1 MKKKIVVLFLTV
13 ALCAFATGC
22 GSNTNESKSDD
33 NAAKEEVKE
42 PTDLT
47 GTWASK
53 ENDGSYQEVI
63 ITENTIEINW
73 VSDGGKTKSIY
84 WIGTYEAPTD
94 STDKYSWTSERDKEK
109 TDSALLAP
117 QDDTKDFTY
126 KDKKISY
133 DVSVMGTTSA
143 MELSQVSKDIPE
155 NSSMKKEPETEVT
168 GNETTDT
175 QSQQAEASYEV
186 TYQNISFHQD
196 SIGTI
201 LSQAIVEVANT
212 GNNDLYLDRSS
223 YELVSEDGTIIHT
236 TSNTFTPYPQII
248 GPGEKGYY
256 YEENRM
262 DAGTPTDGISI
273 TPHISVQ
280 TSQSENIRLEVSATE
295 IYDKEMGG
303 IDLHGKIKNTTG
315 VEQSNINVAA
325 ILFDGNGQPIGQL
338 WTILM
343 NPIHP
348 DEEMGFELEPM
359 SLPDDIT
366 KASIADYKVYAYPE
380 QYQF

>member
-1 MKKKIVVLFLTV
+1 MKKKIVTLLFAV
-13 ALCAFATGC
+13 IVSISVIGC
-22 GSNTNESKSDD
+22 GNASNELKSNDTTANEEKR
-33 NAAKEEVKE
+33 

-47 GTWASK
+47 GTWASE
-53 ENDGSYQEVI
+53 ENDGSYQEAI

-109 TDSALLAP
+109 TDSALLAS
-117 QDDTKDFTY
+117 QDDTKSFAY
-126 KDKKISY
+126 EDKKISY
-133 DVSVMGTTSA
+133 EVSLMGTTST

-155 NSSMKKEPETEVT
+155 NSNVEKEPETEVT

-201 LSQAIVEVANT
+201 WSQAIVEVANT

-256 YEENRM
+256 YEENMM

-273 TPHISVQ
+273 TPHISAQ

-315 VEQSNINVAA
+315 VEQSDINVVA

>member
-1 MKKKIVVLFLTV
+1 MNKKIVTLFLT
-13 ALCAFATGC
+13 ALLCAFATSC
-22 GSNTNESKSDD
+22 GNNASEPKSNDTT
-33 NAAKEEVKE
+33 AKEEVKE

-47 GTWASK
+47 GTWASE
-53 ENDGSYQEVI
+53 ENDGSYQEAI
-63 ITENTIEINW
+63 ITENTIEVNW

-84 WIGTYEAPTD
+84 WIGSYDAPTD
-94 STDKYSWTSERDKEK
+94 SIDKYTWTSERDKEK
-109 TDSALLAP
+109 TDSALLAS
-117 QDDTKDFTY
+117 QDDTKSFTY
-126 KDKKISY
+126 ENKKISY
-133 DVSVMGTTSA
+133 EVSVMGTTST

-155 NSSMKKEPETEVT
+155 NPVSEEEPQAETA
-168 GNETTDT
+168 GNETPDS
-175 QSQQAEASYEV
+175 QSQQSEASYEV

-196 SIGTI
+196 IIGNI
-201 LSQAIVEVANT
+201 WSQAIVEVANT

-236 TSNTFTPYPQII
+236 TSNTFTPYPQILA
-248 GPGEKGYY
+248 PGEKGYY
-256 YEENRM
+256 YEEAMM
-262 DAGTPTDGISI
+262 DAGTPTEGISI
-273 TPHISVQ
+273 TPHISA
-280 TSQSENIRLEVSATE
+280 QSSKNQIVRLEVSATE

-315 VEQSNINVAA
+315 TEQSNINVVA

-343 NPIHP
+343 NPIQS
-348 DEEMGFELEPM
+348 DEEIGFELEPM

>member
-1 MKKKIVVLFLTV
+1 MKKKIVALFLTV
-13 ALCAFATGC
+13 ALCAFTIGC
-22 GSNTNESKSDD
+22 ESNTNESKSDD
-33 NAAKEEVKE
+33 TTAKEEVKE

-47 GTWASK
+47 GTWASE
-53 ENDGSYQEVI
+53 ENDGSYQEAI

-109 TDSALLAP
+109 TDSALLAS
-117 QDDTKDFTY
+117 QDDTKSFAY
-126 KDKKISY
+126 EDKKISY
-133 DVSVMGTTSA
+133 EVSLMGTTST

-155 NSSMKKEPETEVT
+155 NYNAEKEPKTEAT

-175 QSQQAEASYEV
+175 QSQQTEASYEV

-201 LSQAIVEVANT
+201 WSQAIVVVANT
-212 GNNDLYLDRSS
+212 GNDDLYLDRSS

-236 TSNTFTPYPQII
+236 TSNVFTPYPQII

-256 YEENRM
+256 YEENMM

-273 TPHISVQ
+273 TPHISAK

-303 IDLHGKIKNTTG
+303 IDLHGKIRNTTG
-315 VEQSNINVAA
+315 VEQSNINVVA

>member
-1 MKKKIVVLFLTV
+1 MKKKIITLFLTV
-13 ALCAFATGC
+13 TLCAFATGC

-33 NAAKEEVKE
+33 TTAKEEVKE

-47 GTWASK
+47 GTWTSE
-53 ENDGSYQEVI
+53 ENDGSYQEAI

-109 TDSALLAP
+109 TDSALLAS
-117 QDDTKDFTY
+117 QDDTKSFAY
-126 KDKKISY
+126 EDKKISY
-133 DVSVMGTTSA
+133 EVSLMGTTST

-155 NSSMKKEPETEVT
+155 NYNAEKEPKTEST

-175 QSQQAEASYEV
+175 QSQQTEASYEV

-201 LSQAIVEVANT
+201 WSQAIVEVANT
-212 GNNDLYLDRSS
+212 GNDDLYLDRSS

-236 TSNTFTPYPQII
+236 TSNVFTPYPQII

-256 YEENRM
+256 YEENMM

-273 TPHISVQ
+273 TPHISAK

-315 VEQSNINVAA
+315 VEQSNINVVAV
-325 ILFDGNGQPIGQL
+325 LFDGNGQPIGQL

>member
-1 MKKKIVVLFLTV
+1 MKKKIVALFLTV

-33 NAAKEEVKE
+33 TTAKEEVKE

-47 GTWASK
+47 GTWASE
-53 ENDGSYQEVI
+53 ENDGSYQEAI

-109 TDSALLAP
+109 TDSALLAS
-117 QDDTKDFTY
+117 QDDTKSFAY
-126 KDKKISY
+126 EDKKISY
-133 DVSVMGTTSA
+133 EVSLMGTTST

-155 NSSMKKEPETEVT
+155 NYNAEKEPKTEAT

-175 QSQQAEASYEV
+175 QSQQTEASYEV

-201 LSQAIVEVANT
+201 WSQAIVEVANT
-212 GNNDLYLDRSS
+212 GNDDLYLDRSS

-236 TSNTFTPYPQII
+236 TSNVFTPYPQII

-256 YEENRM
+256 YEENMM

-273 TPHISVQ
+273 TPHISAK

-303 IDLHGKIKNTTG
+303 IDLHGKIRNTTG
-315 VEQSNINVAA
+315 VEQSNINVVA

-348 DEEMGFELEPM
+348 DEEIGFELEPM

>member
-1 MKKKIVVLFLTV
+1 MKKKIVALFLTV
-13 ALCAFATGC
+13 TLCAFATGC

-33 NAAKEEVKE
+33 TTAKEEVKE

-47 GTWASK
+47 GTWASE
-53 ENDGSYQEVI
+53 ENDGSYQEAI

-84 WIGTYEAPTD
+84 WIGTYEAPTN

-109 TDSALLAP
+109 TDSALLAS
-117 QDDTKDFTY
+117 QDDTKSFAY
-126 KDKKISY
+126 EDKKISY
-133 DVSVMGTTSA
+133 EVSLMGTTST

-155 NSSMKKEPETEVT
+155 NYNVEKGPETEAT

-175 QSQQAEASYEV
+175 QSQQTEASYEV

-201 LSQAIVEVANT
+201 WSQAIVEVANT
-212 GNNDLYLDRSS
+212 GNDDLYLDRSS

-236 TSNTFTPYPQII
+236 TSNVFTPYPQII

-256 YEENRM
+256 YEENMM

-273 TPHISVQ
+273 TPHISAK

-303 IDLHGKIKNTTG
+303 IDLHGKIRNTTG
-315 VEQSNINVAA
+315 VEQSNINVVA